1 MRSGVEDDNGTQ
13 VSLADGKLRVD
24 AERGTQAFER
34 PLVRP
39 VRSLSADTEGTAG
52 KELDESKYCALDT
65 QENEDR
71 REASAGYSTRH

>member
-1 MRSGVEDDNGTQ
+1 MRSGVQDDNGTQ

-24 AERGTQAFER
+24 AKGGAETFEC

-39 VRSLSADTEGTAG
+39 VRSLGADTEGTAG

-65 QENEDR
+65 QETEDR
-71 REASAGYSTRH
+71 REA

>member
-13 VSLADGKLRVD
+13 VSLADGKLWVD
-24 AERGTQAFER
+24 AERGTQTFER

-39 VRSLSADTEGTAG
+39 VRSLGADSEGTAG

-65 QENEDR
+65 QETEDR
-71 REASAGYSTRH
+71 REA